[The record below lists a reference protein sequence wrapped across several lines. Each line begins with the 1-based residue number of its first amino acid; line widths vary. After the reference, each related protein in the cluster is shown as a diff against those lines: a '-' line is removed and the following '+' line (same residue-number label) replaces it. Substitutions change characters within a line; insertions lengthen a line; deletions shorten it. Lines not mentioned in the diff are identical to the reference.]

1 MLTPH
6 TAEIERSHSELVG
19 FFAPSLDKK
28 AENKEGRVGRVG
40 GGGGG
45 GGEDLDIVTCHHY

>member
-6 TAEIERSHSELVG
+6 TAERERSHSELVG
-19 FFAPSLDKK
+19 FFAPSLGKK
-28 AENKEGRVGRVG
+28 AENKEGRVGG

-45 GGEDLDIVTCHHY
+45 KDLEIVTCHLY